1 MEINVNANGA
11 NVFWTLGE
19 DTDAD
24 LLEKQLSAL
33 RTSFGALAPKKNS
46 DKAALHIATKKVC
59 ANRRRLV
66 RPLPSGIH
74 GYSVVNEEPD
84 DNGKSLDHSVDF
96 NVLFLQGGDNTPVF
110 QDPQTGEIIF
120 PKEANEVLAKYA
132 VERQRCN
139 SHKVGI
145 MLARIVDRLHG
156 VSLRPTGGYYWLP
169 EPKIKL
175 MEAVAQI
182 IRDASPGGRNTI
194 YFMRTVLDEN
204 GKVAVIDGLVRQLTS
219 ELESIEAQ
227 VEEVNEEGKR
237 AMKKRGL
244 KTKQERCERLH
255 NRVRGYEK
263 MFQTK
268 LDSLRET
275 VERVEEAT
283 TFAALEA
290 MDAAK

>member
-24 LLEKQLSAL
+24 FLEEQLSAL
-33 RTSFGALAPKKNS
+33 KLSFGKLAPKKNS
-46 DKAALHIATKKVC
+46 DKAALHIATKRVC

-74 GYSVVNEEPD
+74 GYAVVNEDQD

-96 NVLFLQGGDNTPVF
+96 DVLFLQGGDNTPVF
-110 QDPQTGEIIF
+110 QDPQTGELIF
-120 PKEANEVLAKYA
+120 PQEANAILGRYA
-132 VERQRCN
+132 TERQRCN

-145 MLARIVDRLHG
+145 MLAKIVDRLHG
-156 VSLRPTGGYYWLP
+156 VSLRPTGGYYWIP
-169 EPKIKL
+169 EQKVPL
-175 MEAVAQI
+175 MESVAQI
-182 IRDASPGGRNTI
+182 VRKSSPSGRNTV
-194 YFMRTVLDEN
+194 YFMRTVLDES

-227 VEEVNEEGKR
+227 VEEVDEDGKR

-290 MDAAK
+290 MGDAQ